1 MIAVESP
8 VRTSVARRRG
18 IRFAPWM
25 LSLLLLAAWSAA
37 ASRDIPSPV
46 AVGRAFLQEAK
57 SGRLLDDSVASLFRV
72 SVGFGLAALAGV
84 PLGLWMGRSLS
95 ARSALLP
102 AVNFLRSISPIA
114 WIPFAILWFGI
125 GDLPAIF
132 IIFLASFLPLALSTM
147 SAAATIPQVYFRV
160 ARDYGIPERKIL
172 LPAVLP
178 ELITAL
184 RVSAG
189 IAWMVVVAAEM
200 IAVRSGLGFLI
211 LDARNGLR
219 TDLVIVGMIV
229 IGAIGI
235 GLDRVLARLARISSV
250 RWGFER

>member
-1 MIAVESP
+1 
-8 VRTSVARRRG
+8 
-18 IRFAPWM
+18 M